1 MSQSKIYVGN
11 LPYNTTNEELEQL
24 FSQCGSISEVKLITD
39 RETGR
44 SKGFAFV
51 TFDDAGAVAQAI
63 QLNGNEFNGRNLKVS
78 EAKERTSGG
87 TGGRGGRGAGGFGG
101 GGGGRNW

>member
-11 LPYNTTNEELEQL
+11 LPYSTTNEDLEQL
-24 FSQCGSISEVKLITD
+24 FSACGAISEVKLITD

-51 TFDDAGAVAQAI
+51 TFDNPGSVAQAI
-63 QLNGNEFNGRNLKVS
+63 QLNGNDFNGRNLKVS
-78 EAKERTSGG
+78 EAKERSQGG
-87 TGGRGGRGAGGFGG
+87 DRR
-101 GGGGRNW
+101 GGGRSW